1 MLNVSKHGQRV
12 PSHLSES
19 TEVLYVPAHITEVPC
34 HSISGLRQFYNYMCS
49 GTYYLI
55 IGALSLATSLRRGSE
70 VRSNFFSFT
79 LQTCMDLSYTYRVL
93 ISPIDESS

>member
-19 TEVLYVPAHITEVPC
+19 TEVLYVPVHITEVPC

-55 IGALSLATSLRRGSE
+55 IGALSLPTSLRRGSE
-70 VRSNFFSFT
+70 VRSNFFFLYLTNMYGPFHT
-79 LQTCMDLSYTYRVL
+79 L
-93 ISPIDESS
+93 IGSSSVQ